1 MKGCARLDPEF
12 SGVIR
17 TIISKLILLHDYIS
31 MSELSYGFR
40 NYNIAI
46 ETKTTNEIAG
56 QVRVLVLQSVS
67 FVVSLRTAARNG
79 MSKKLQAFYATNCLA
94 QEQGEGRHPAVST

>member
-1 MKGCARLDPEF
+1 
-12 SGVIR
+12 
-17 TIISKLILLHDYIS
+17 